1 MVENKKKW
9 ILYIVL
15 FATIFISG
23 CTIKSSE
30 FTRYQE
36 GVDTFYKVHNVTDH
50 IPNDSQNTKNMFFYS
65 LSHEVNFSEFYIT
78 VSAQIDD
85 INLLESMK
93 YHEVG
98 YYKSK
103 NYFQINIDLIRDSLN
118 LCSADIKEIDNMI
131 PIGNFEQYDFGLGEY
146 SDSIYS
152 KIDSSFHKVNKNSVP
167 EDLKVYVIE
176 AVPGDYFVS
185 NILKTKRYSKLGIW
199 KNGYSRGVA
208 ISEKEKSI
216 TYWLVIW

>member
-1 MVENKKKW
+1 MVENRKKC
-9 ILYIVL
+9 ILCIIL
-15 FATIFISG
+15 CATNLING

-30 FTRYQE
+30 FMRYKE
-36 GVDTFYKVHNVTDH
+36 TVNNFYKVRNVTDH
-50 IPNDSQNTKNMFFYS
+50 IPNDSRNIKNMFCYS

-78 VSAQIDD
+78 ISAQADD
-85 INLLESMK
+85 IERVKSMK
-93 YHEVG
+93 YREIE
-98 YYKSK
+98 YYKSNK
-103 NYFQINIDLIRDSLN
+103 YFQINIDLIRDSLN
-118 LCSADIKEIDNMI
+118 LYSTNVKEVDNMI

-152 KIDSSFHKVNKNSVP
+152 KIDSSFHKANKNNVP
-167 EDLKVYVIE
+167 IDLKVYVIE

-185 NILKTKRYSKLGIW
+185 NTLKTKRYSKLGIW

-216 TYWLVIW
+216 TYWLIIW